1 MLDRFRNR
9 IRPAQGPYSTLPQ
22 QRLSRREKE
31 LRQQRMLYIIAGAA
45 AAIVIVVLLVGA
57 AYQYYFYPNHAVASV
72 NGNKITR
79 SDYWKV
85 RELQLRQN
93 IAQLSQQM
101 QFVSA
106 DQQAQIQQQIQT
118 AQTELDQGHDAPIS
132 EDTLSS
138 MVDNLVILQN
148 LDDFGISISTDEVQ
162 QYIENQFSPAPSAS
176 PTPTSGID
184 PTAQA
189 WATSTSEAQAA
200 AATQTVEAAQT
211 AAAASPTA
219 AATGEATGTAASAET
234 VTPEATGTVAAEGEQ
249 GTPAASPTEGTPEP
263 TATLEPDAAQATTE
277 SRLDFYKSNYL
288 GPSDMSMSDYRRLIA
303 KPELARKKVREQLVA
318 QVPTRAEQVH
328 AAHILV
334 ATQDAAQQVYERVTS
349 GGEDFAAVAKEVS
362 TDTGTAANGGDLGW
376 FPRGVMVKPFEDAAF
391 SLDVGE
397 VSKPV
402 QTEFGW
408 HVIKVLEKDP
418 DRPITAET
426 LQTLQSKAFSD
437 WLDAKREA
445 ADISSDITLS
455 SLSTPTPEAQFQ
467 APPDAPALPTPT
479 LAPTQAP
486 SEGSPTT
493 EAAPSEATSTP

>member
-1 MLDRFRNR
+1 
-9 IRPAQGPYSTLPQ
+9 
-22 QRLSRREKE
+22 
-31 LRQQRMLYIIAGAA
+31 MLYIIAGAA
-45 AAIVIVVLLVGA
+45 AAIVIVVLLVGV

-72 NGNKITR
+72 NGDKITR

-85 RELQLRQN
+85 RGLQLRQN

-106 DQQAQIQQQIQT
+106 DQQTQIQQQIQD

-132 EDTLSS
+132 EDTHSS
-138 MVDNLVILQN
+138 MVDNLVVLQS
-148 LDDFGISISTDEVQ
+148 LDDFGITISNDEVQ
-162 QYIENQFSPAPSAS
+162 QYIEDQFSPSPSAS

-189 WATSTSEAQAA
+189 WATSTGEAQAA

-211 AAAASPTA
+211 AAVASPTA
-219 AATGEATGTAASAET
+219 AATEEATGEATGEATVTAETAET
-234 VTPEATGTVAAEGEQ
+234 VTPEATGTAAAEGDQ
-249 GTPAASPTEGTPEP
+249 GTPEASPTEGTPEP
-263 TATLEPDAAQATTE
+263 TATLEPDAAKATTE
-277 SRLDFYKSNYL
+277 GRLDFYQDNYL

-303 KPELARKKVREQLVA
+303 KPEMARTKVREQLVA

-334 ATQDAAQQVYERVTS
+334 ATQDAAQQVYDRVTS

-376 FPRGVMVKPFEDAAF
+376 FPHGVMVKPFEDAAF
-391 SLDVGE
+391 ALDAGQI
-397 VSKPV
+397 SQPV
-402 QTEFGW
+402 QSEFGW

-418 DRPITAET
+418 DRPITVET
-426 LQTLQSKAFSD
+426 LQALQSKAFSD
-437 WLDAKREA
+437 WLDAQRKD

-455 SLSTPTPEAQFQ
+455 SLSTPTAAEDQFQ

-486 SEGSPTT
+486 AEGSPTT
-493 EAAPSEATSTP
+493 EAAPGEATSTP